1 MTAVVLRYRCLK
13 HTQMHSSCSLIWHL
27 LVRPSPGQHGW
38 AAPPLAFPIA
48 HMQEPQAIERE
59 CSELNLPVKTL
70 AAERAGL
77 LTFETV
83 RALASGSWRRG
94 RK

>member
-38 AAPPLAFPIA
+38 AAPPLGFQTAY
-48 HMQEPQAIERE
+48 MQEHQASERIR
-59 CSELNLPVKTL
+59 SKLTLLVKAL

-77 LTFETV
+77 LTFMTV
-83 RALASGSWRRG
+83 RA
-94 RK
+94 